1 MTFTIQLSTNR
12 GTFMMNRHDLHQP
25 HAIVNTGRPHI
36 DHEIEALLAIS
47 DRLAD
52 GAVFVDAG
60 ANIGLISIP
69 MALRLQ
75 ERGGRVV
82 AFEPQRLTY
91 YMLAGNAALAGL
103 SNIYCHQIA
112 LSSEPGSIMV
122 PERDPHQHQ
131 DFGAVSLDS
140 GEVNEIEVR
149 AVPIDLLG
157 LDRLD
162 LLKIDVEGMELE
174 VLDGAAQTIA
184 ASRPYI
190 WIEVW
195 PNNYESV
202 VPWFAY
208 NKYTIHTFDALNFCA
223 VPDEKLENFPF
234 KFPRFDGVTNPF
246 FVEAFGD
253 QASQGAGQ

>member
-1 MTFTIQLSTNR
+1 VTFTIQLSTNR

-36 DHEIEALLAIS
+36 DHEIEALLTIS
-47 DRLAD
+47 DWLPD

-69 MALRLQ
+69 MALRFQ

-112 LSSEPGSIMV
+112 LSSEPGSIVV

-131 DFGAVSLDS
+131 DFGAVSLVS
-140 GEVNEIEVR
+140 GELNGIEVR
-149 AVPIDLLG
+149 AIPVDELG

-162 LLKIDVEGMELE
+162 LLKLDVEGMELV
-174 VLDGAAQTIA
+174 VLGGATQTIA
-184 ASRPYI
+184 AFRPLI
-190 WIEVW
+190 WIEIW

-202 VPWFAY
+202 APWFAA
-208 NKYTIHTFDALNFCA
+208 NQYTILTFDALNFCA
-223 VPDEKLENFPF
+223 VPDEKLEQFPF

-246 FVEAFGD
+246 FSEAFGV
-253 QASQGAGQ
+253 QASHGTDQ